1 MKETLL
7 EVKDLSTA
15 FLIKDKFYNSV
26 DKVSFKLHKK
36 EVLAIVGESGCG
48 KSTLATS
55 IIRLH
60 GDSKVKVTGE
70 VIYEGKNILN
80 LPEDEFNKIRGKKIA
95 MIFQDPLSS
104 LNPIMTI
111 GKQIE
116 EGIKYHTNMTD
127 AQRKE
132 RVLELLEKV
141 GIPNKE
147 IIINQYPHQLSGGM
161 RQRVIIAIA
170 LSCNPE
176 IIIAD
181 EPTTALDVTIQSQIL
196 GLLNEIKHNIDAGI
210 ILITHDLGVVAEM
223 ADRVA
228 VMYAGEIVEIANVNE
243 LFGNPLHPY
252 TRSLLRSI
260 VYEDT
265 EQDELYVIEGTVP
278 SLVNLPRTGCRFSY
292 RTPWMKGICEE
303 SEDPQLE
310 DTGNGHY
317 VRGKCY
323 KKFFFPDQ
331 VNSEEVNN

>member
-7 EVKDLSTA
+7 EVKNLVTGY
-15 FLIKDKFYNSV
+15 LIKDKYYNSV
-26 DKVSFKLHKK
+26 DDVSFKLHKK

-60 GDSKVKVTGE
+60 PDNKIKVEGE
-70 VIYEGKNILN
+70 VIYNGVNILN
-80 LPEDEFNKIRGKKIA
+80 LPENEFNNIRGKKIA

-116 EGIKYHTNMTD
+116 EGMKYHTDLN
-127 AQRKE
+127 AEQRKQ

-141 GIPNKE
+141 GIKNSE
-147 IIINQYPHQLSGGM
+147 IIVKQYPHQLSGGM
-161 RQRVIIAIA
+161 RQRVVIAIA
-170 LSCNPE
+170 LACNPE

-196 GLLNEIKHNIDAGI
+196 GLLNEIKSNIDAGI

-228 VMYAGEIVEIANVNE
+228 VMYAGQIVEVAPVVE
-243 LFGNPLHPY
+243 LFKNPKHPY

-260 VYEDT
+260 LYEDK

-292 RTPWMKGICEE
+292 RTPWMKDICTEE
-303 SEDPQLE
+303 NPQLE
-310 DTGNGHY
+310 EISDGHF
-317 VRGKCY
+317 VRGKCWE
-323 KKFFFPDQ
+323 KFYFPD
-331 VNSEEVNN
+331 EVNKEENNE